1 MLLEERT
8 QYAAM
13 QIEYETVKN
22 KLAKYTLLEKTIEV
36 GFWFFLIKPRKT

>member
-13 QIEYETVKN
+13 QMEYETVKS

-36 GFWFFLIKPRKT
+36 EFCFYLVKLRIT